1 MHWKQVLSCSNNV
14 RWVFSSY
21 QNRRRGVNLIHTGM
35 FYSMA
40 ENFSF
45 KVVLSAHITA
55 SGWPGQGAAVPS
67 PPLFFA
73 QFLVCGFGHGGRRNI
88 FLFLPGAE
96 QILVLKHSPGVFLF
110 RGDPQLVFEQLETR
124 RNALSAICFPIDGPT
139 FAPQP
144 CKDNANTAQQNMEQL
159 IALYTVTLPITSFDS
174 QLGWVLT
181 WGATTFHWDL
191 LLQVE

>member
-1 MHWKQVLSCSNNV
+1 MSDGSFPVTKTEGGGLIWFILACFIPWQKTSLSRLCCQLTSLLQDDLG
-14 RWVFSSY
+14 RELLSHHLPYSLLSFSSVVLVTE
-21 QNRRRGVNLIHTGM
+21 GDVT
-35 FYSMA
+35 F
-40 ENFSF
+40 FSF
-45 KVVLSAHITA
+45 CLELSRFLCWNTA
-55 SGWPGQGAAVPS
+55 LEFSCFGVTLNWYLNNLKPEGMLLVPY
-67 PPLFFA
+67 A
-73 QFLVCGFGHGGRRNI
+73 
-88 FLFLPGAE
+88 FLF
-96 QILVLKHSPGVFLF
+96 
-110 RGDPQLVFEQLETR
+110 
-124 RNALSAICFPIDGPT
+124 PT